1 MDIRE
6 LRYFVQIVRNQN
18 YSNAAKQLYV
28 SQPAL
33 SKIVKKIENEIGE
46 KLLTRSTH
54 QVMLTDYGKIFYERA
69 LITIQTFDSLKNVVK
84 DTKEEKKGK
93 ITIGVTPMVGTLWL
107 VDYIVDFCNSY
118 PNIEIFLNVAGS
130 KILQERLL
138 KGQLNLAIGI
148 IKTVKDIKKSSNI
161 KKTILLED
169 KMYVCMNNKNI
180 LSQKEFIFLKDLE
193 QEEFNFYDSVSILSS
208 IITENCLKEGFT
220 PKIIFSSSNV
230 DMIVQFTAHGRGIC
244 IVPRPYANRY
254 NFPDLV
260 KIPLKNDMPWIVCV
274 MENRKSYNPYICDL
288 FKSYIIKRFSQINI
302 STNDMKHSK

>member
-33 SKIVKKIENEIGE
+33 SKIVKKLENEVGE
-46 KLLTRSTH
+46 MLLTRSTH
-54 QVMLTDYGKIFYERA
+54 QVMLTDYGKIFYQRA
-69 LITIQTFDSLKNVVK
+69 LITLQTFDSLKNVVK
-84 DTKEEKKGK
+84 DTKEEKKGR
-93 ITIGVTPMVGTLWL
+93 IALGVTPMVGTLWL

-118 PNIEIFLNVAGS
+118 PDIEISLNVSGT
-130 KILQERLL
+130 KMLQEQLL

-148 IKTVKDIKKSSNI
+148 IDTSNDVEESSNI

-169 KMYVCMNNKNI
+169 KMYVCMNNKNV
-180 LSQKEFIFLKDLE
+180 LSQKKSIFLKDLK
-193 QEEFNFYDSVSILSS
+193 QEEFNFYDSKSTLSS
-208 IITENCLKEGFT
+208 IITENCLREGFA

-230 DMIVQFTAHGRGIC
+230 DMIMQFTAHGKGIC

-254 NFPDLV
+254 KFPDLV
-260 KIPLKNDMPWIVCV
+260 KIPLQNDMPWIVCT
-274 MENRKSYNPYICDL
+274 MENKESYNPYICSL
-288 FKSYIIKRFSQINI
+288 FKSYIVKRFGSC
-302 STNDMKHSK
+302 S